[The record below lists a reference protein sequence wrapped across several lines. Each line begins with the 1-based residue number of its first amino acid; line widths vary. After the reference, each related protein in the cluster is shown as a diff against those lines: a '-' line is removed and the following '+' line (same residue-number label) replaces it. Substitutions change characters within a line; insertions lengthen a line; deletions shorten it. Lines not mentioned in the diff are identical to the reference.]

1 MKSLSK
7 TNLLQAL
14 ERLGEIA
21 EENETVIELCIYG
34 GAAMMLAYDR
44 RAITRDVDSLFHPRK
59 QVEAWAAQV
68 AREQGLPS
76 DWLNDDVRQYI
87 APKESLR
94 SLGLDLPG
102 IRVTVPTASYLL
114 AMKALAG
121 RRALPGYEGDE
132 ADLRYLIKK
141 MGIRSVEEIQ
151 EHIDQYFPD
160 DVPSPEATA
169 LLKAIIRE
177 TWRDDR

>member
-59 QVEAWAAQV
+59 QVEAWAAQGRSGTGP
-68 AREQGLPS
+68 AIGL
-76 DWLNDDVRQYI
+76 
-87 APKESLR
+87 
-94 SLGLDLPG
+94 
-102 IRVTVPTASYLL
+102 
-114 AMKALAG
+114 
-121 RRALPGYEGDE
+121 
-132 ADLRYLIKK
+132 
-141 MGIRSVEEIQ
+141 VE
-151 EHIDQYFPD
+151 
-160 DVPSPEATA
+160 
-169 LLKAIIRE
+169 
-177 TWRDDR
+177 